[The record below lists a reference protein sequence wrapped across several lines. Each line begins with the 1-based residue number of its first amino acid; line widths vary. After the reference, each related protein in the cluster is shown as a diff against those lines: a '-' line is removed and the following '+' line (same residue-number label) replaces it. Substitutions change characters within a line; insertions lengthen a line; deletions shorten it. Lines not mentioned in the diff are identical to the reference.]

1 MIQDQVVLG
10 RDQVVLKKIRLN
22 YLTLIRLYLYIELFQ
37 PKLKYRIHKHKHIS
51 KTFLR
56 KEGRRDGVI

>member
-37 PKLKYRIHKHKHIS
+37 PKLKYRIHKHIS